1 MKYKC
6 IIFDCDGVLVDSELI
21 SSRVLVEL
29 ANSIGAQIDMTFA
42 EINFTGKAF
51 EDVFNQIEDIAGMN
65 AIIAKE
71 HSNSSKR
78 RSNPSK
84 GYTNYLMHLQSHIA

>member
-51 EDVFNQIEDIAGMN
+51 EDVN